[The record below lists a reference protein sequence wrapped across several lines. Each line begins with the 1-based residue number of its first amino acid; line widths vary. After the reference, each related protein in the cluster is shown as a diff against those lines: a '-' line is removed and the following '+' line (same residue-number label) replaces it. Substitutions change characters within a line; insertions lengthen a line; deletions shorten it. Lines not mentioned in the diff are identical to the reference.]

1 MSTRERPQ
9 RMSPEVTGH
18 DAMSWPAE
26 ESGGAPAGDHR
37 PDALRSADV
46 FGASRDDAMLLDV
59 GAAQPFEI
67 RRRSWLYGLVVL
79 VAWSL
84 AGGFAWIALD
94 RSQDVP
100 QPWVW
105 GASGVL
111 LAIGLA
117 FVWMLRQVRTPLFVA
132 DLHGVRLLGENG
144 WVGFL
149 WREMGDVCVD
159 PRRLLRG
166 PRVRVRGQGD
176 DREHSITLGFATNVS
191 APQAEIELARRRAA
205 ASY

>member
-1 MSTRERPQ
+1 MSTDVMGRD
-9 RMSPEVTGH
+9 V
-18 DAMSWPAE
+18 MSWPDD
-26 ESGGAPAGDHR
+26 ESGGSS
-37 PDALRSADV
+37 PDARRAGGLRGADI
-46 FGASRDDAMLLDV
+46 FGGPRDDAMLLDV

-67 RRRSWLYGLVVL
+67 RRRSWLYGLVGL
-79 VAWSL
+79 TAWAL
-84 AGGFAWIALD
+84 AGGFGWIALE
-94 RSQDVP
+94 RP
-100 QPWVW
+100 QYAPLPWVW
-105 GASGVL
+105 GACGVL
-111 LAIGLA
+111 VAIGLVFA
-117 FVWMLRQVRTPLFVA
+117 WMLRQVRTPLFVA

-149 WREMGDVCVD
+149 WREMGDVAVD

>member
-1 MSTRERPQ
+1 MSTDVMGEDLTE
-9 RMSPEVTGH
+9 SPGDPRAASH
-18 DAMSWPAE
+18 RAADPF
-26 ESGGAPAGDHR
+26 GGP
-37 PDALRSADV
+37 
-46 FGASRDDAMLLDV
+46 RDDAMLLDV

-67 RRRSWLYGLVVL
+67 RRRTWLYALVVL

-94 RSQDVP
+94 QTRYAP

-105 GASGVL
+105 GACGVL
-111 LAIGLA
+111 VALGLA

-132 DLHGVRLLGENG
+132 DLHGVRLLGDDG

-149 WREMGDVCVD
+149 WREMGDVRVE

-176 DREHSITLGFATNVS
+176 DREHSISLGFATNVS
-191 APQAEIELARRRAA
+191 APRAEIELARRRAA